1 MNDTP
6 KDVLHG
12 EAPNDVNDN
21 KEVSFMLLQDNARK
35 IKRNNDIA
43 HIKERALQSAGN
55 TFRAPI
61 TVDKAWTKRGFRS
74 TYGPIVRA
82 TDITNG
88 IITGSDTKR
97 YELKQVK
104 VVRR

>member
-1 MNDTP
+1 
-6 KDVLHG
+6 
-12 EAPNDVNDN
+12 
-21 KEVSFMLLQDNARK
+21 MLLQDNSRK

-43 HIKERALQSAGN
+43 HIKERALQTAGN

-61 TVDKAWTKRGFRS
+61 TVDKAWTKRGFRA
-74 TYGPIVRA
+74 TPGPIVRA

-88 IITGSDTKR
+88 IIFGSDNKR
-97 YELKQVK
+97 YGLKQAK

>member
-1 MNDTP
+1 MQ
-6 KDVLHG
+6 KH
-12 EAPNDVNDN
+12 VNEN
-21 KEVSFMLLQDNARK
+21 KEVSFMLLQDNSRK
-35 IKRNNDIA
+35 IKRSNDIA
-43 HIKERALQSAGN
+43 HIKERALQAAGN

-88 IITGSDTKR
+88 IITGNDSKR